1 MIGSLSGQLAEKEPG
16 RVIVDVGGVGYE
28 VQVPLSTFYGL
39 GEIGSP
45 VSLRVHT
52 HVREAALALFGFT
65 TVLELDVFEYLI
77 SISGVGPRLAL
88 AVLSGIETPDLVRA
102 VRGGDV
108 GRLTKIPGV
117 GKKTAERIGL
127 ELRDRLPAELE
138 SDQDQGDTST
148 AVIRDDVM
156 SALLNL
162 GYHRPLTERAVDRV
176 LQTTSGT
183 EEFESILRLVLREL
197 AK

>member
-1 MIGSLSGQLAEKEPG
+1 M
-16 RVIVDVGGVGYE
+16 
-28 VQVPLSTFYGL
+28 
-39 GEIGSP
+39 
-45 VSLRVHT
+45 
-52 HVREAALALFGFT
+52 
-65 TVLELDVFEYLI
+65 VL
-77 SISGVGPRLAL
+77 
-88 AVLSGIETPDLVRA
+88 DLRA

-138 SDQDQGDTST
+138 SAQGEGDTGAT
-148 AVIRDDVM
+148 AIRDDVM

-183 EEFESILRLVLREL
+183 EEFESILRLVLKVL
-197 AK
+197 AKLKEPCPQTELSVRHGRKMKFTTRLVYDRRL